1 MAKKRIPKINSLE
14 WLEWKFPTEDSARQL
29 FEQLVWPNG
38 AHCPH
43 CGSAEV
49 WRFRDKGRKS
59 RDGLYECS
67 YCPGQF
73 TVTTKTP
80 MHSTK
85 LPLKVWLR
93 ALYLILFSSKGVSSV
108 ILGKQLG
115 VRQATAWK
123 IAHAVREMTDDRDG
137 RDPLLGAIVE
147 VDTTYMGAPPRKKK
161 TRFHRHVYY
170 PPGKG
175 TKRPEVAVAAS
186 RGGRVAAAVLR
197 KGDKGGIGRFLDR
210 FVSRD
215 ALIMSDDDKAIAKA
229 AKGFMGHR
237 TVTHSQDE
245 FARDEVHANTVE
257 GLAAQ
262 LKRAQL
268 GVFHYISETHLQRY
282 VDEIVFRRNQ
292 RETIIHP
299 GGDDG
304 PDTFELRYRDFVDQ
318 IADLMRRA
326 VGRQVR
332 RSDNGGLY
340 WPDPIAPGY
349 MPAPSSLRAETV

>member
-1 MAKKRIPKINSLE
+1 MVAKRVPKPDSLE
-14 WLEWKFPTEDSARQL
+14 WLEWKFSTEESARKL
-29 FEQLVWPNG
+29 FEKLVWPNG
-38 AHCPH
+38 PHCPH

-67 YCPGQF
+67 HCPGQF

-93 ALYLILFSSKGVSSV
+93 AFYLILISSKGVSSV
-108 ILGKQLG
+108 VLGKQLG

-123 IAHAVREMTDDRDG
+123 MAHAVREMTDDRDG
-137 RDPLLGAIVE
+137 KDPLLGNIVE

-161 TRFHRHVYY
+161 TKFHRHVWN
-170 PPGKG
+170 PPGRG
-175 TKRPEVAVAAS
+175 TKRPEVAIAAS
-186 RGGRVAAAVLR
+186 RDGRVAATVIQ
-197 KGDKGGIGRFLDR
+197 KGDRGAIARFLDR
-210 FVSRD
+210 FVSKGAR
-215 ALIMSDDDKAIAKA
+215 IMSDDDRTIAKA
-229 AKGFMGHR
+229 AKAFAGHR
-237 TVTHSQDE
+237 TVIHSQDE
-245 FARDEVHANTVE
+245 FARGEVHSNTVE

-282 VDEIVFRRNQ
+282 IDEIIFRRNQ
-292 RETIIHP
+292 REVIIHQSD
-299 GGDDG
+299 DDG
-304 PDTFELRYRDFVDQ
+304 PATLELRYREFVDQ
-318 IADLMRRA
+318 IGDLLRRA

-332 RSDNGGLY
+332 WSENGGLY
-340 WPDPIAPGY
+340 WPPPIAPGY
-349 MPAPSSLRAETV
+349 AQAPSAVRAEAT